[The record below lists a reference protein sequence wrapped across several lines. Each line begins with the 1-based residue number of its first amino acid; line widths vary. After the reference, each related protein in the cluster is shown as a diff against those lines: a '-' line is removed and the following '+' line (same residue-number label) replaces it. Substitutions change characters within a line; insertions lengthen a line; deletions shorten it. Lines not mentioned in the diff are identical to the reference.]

1 MAFHKDTADSI
12 EADTTASRET
22 KIDLQETL
30 FTVNVWAGP
39 THENHELIKFGATLV
54 FKRLRGS
61 EFKGRYRA
69 VATPDNISE
78 S

>member
-12 EADTTASRET
+12 EGHTTVSRET

-30 FTVNVWAGP
+30 FTVNVWASP
-39 THENHELIKFGATLV
+39 THKNHELISFGATLV
-54 FKRLRGS
+54 FKQLHGS

-69 VATPDNISE
+69 VAIPDNISE
-78 S
+78 A